1 MISTTSQYAL
11 RALAR
16 LAAEPDGG
24 AVLGRELAQEC
35 EVPGNYLSKLLL
47 QLKNCG
53 LLETTRGS
61 GGGYRL
67 GRPPDQIRLAQI
79 IEVFDPERVRSTC
92 LLGQGDC
99 IDHQEV
105 CAAHEAWKGVKKTYL
120 DFLNATTLAEISGN
134 VSLSAFAA
142 NKMQA
147 MRLPVKVG
155 SRS

>member
-24 AVLGRELAQEC
+24 AVLGRELAREC

-67 GRPPDQIRLAQI
+67 GRPPDQIRLAEI
-79 IEVFDPERVRSTC
+79 IQVFDPERVRSTC

-99 IDHQEV
+99 IERQEV
-105 CAAHEAWKGVKKTYL
+105 CAAHEAWKSVKKTYL
-120 DFLNATTLAEISGN
+120 DFLSATTLAEISGN
-134 VSLSAFAA
+134 ANLSAFAA
-142 NKMQA
+142 NKMQT
-147 MRLPVKVG
+147 MRLPVNDG